1 MHRARRGDETRRAGT
16 TMGWD
21 TGGIEGLPCDLIA
34 NAQTECYVVR
44 TDGGREHREK
54 PIREYKERLRP
65 CVDC

>member
-21 TGGIEGLPCDLIA
+21 TGGMEGLPCDLIA

-44 TDGGREHREK
+44 TDGGGEHREK
-54 PIREYKERLRP
+54 PF
-65 CVDC
+65 